1 LSKLIGSRRPRRE
14 DPPLLTGAARYAG
27 DHAPSGLAHLA
38 VVRSPVPHG
47 RLRSIGL
54 DAIRG
59 DAGVLAAWSAS
70 DLPDLGTLP
79 GFPVDTAQLRERLVL
94 PAIEVRYAGEAV
106 AVVIADT
113 PERAADAA
121 AAVEVDVE
129 PLTATA
135 DPMHGEVATT
145 LDRGFGDI
153 DAAFADS
160 PVIVSARLKLARV
173 TGGYLEPRATT
184 ATLEGDVLT
193 VHTSTQ
199 WVHGVRDAIAKC
211 LALPTDR
218 VRVLGPYVGGAFG
231 AKGFAVAEEI
241 LTAAAALQLRRPV
254 RWIAARSEDMLA
266 GTQSHGTVLDL
277 ELAADRDGRLRG
289 VRGRIWHPIGAY
301 AAAGP
306 GQVDNIVSHLLSAY
320 RLPALRVTVDLVYTN
335 TAPSGFIRGGGREVG
350 NFAIERLVD
359 RLARDLRIDPV
370 ELRRRNLVPPSAM
383 PFETGYRTPRITAIF
398 DGGDYPAMLDQA
410 WAAVGGDAFRAGR
423 HEGPAQ
429 GLGVA
434 CFTES
439 TGIGEPEHARVAM
452 DVTGNVTLYIGT
464 TPQGQGH
471 ETAAAQVAGEHL
483 GWPAEMITVVAGD
496 SAAVPTGRNT
506 SASRSAVEMGSAVG
520 LAADSARRKLL
531 ALAAEQLEVA
541 AEDLELGPGG
551 ANVRGVPDRRVRL
564 DELIPN
570 GLEVAEVY
578 DPERRRAYAAG
589 CAAIVAEVDV
599 ETGAVQVRRHVFV
612 HDVGRQIN
620 PLVVEGQVH
629 GGAAHGL
636 GYALFEEFAYDEGA
650 APRTSGFLDYSI
662 VSAGE
667 VVEPET
673 SDIDTP
679 SPSNPGGFRGAGEG
693 ATVPVAAAVA
703 AAVEDALRSRG
714 LDVFITELPISPDRL
729 HRLITQAASHKQ
741 EATR

>member
-1 LSKLIGSRRPRRE
+1 M
-14 DPPLLTGAARYAG
+14 TGEARYAG
-27 DHAPSGLAHLA
+27 DHAPSGLAHLV
-38 VVRSPVPHG
+38 VVRSPFPHG

-59 DAGVLAAWSAS
+59 HAGVLGAWSAS
-70 DLPDLGTLP
+70 DFPDLGTLP
-79 GFPVDTAQLRERLVL
+79 GFPVGTAQLRERPVL

-106 AVVIADT
+106 AMVIADA

-135 DPMHGEVATT
+135 DPMLGEVATT
-145 LDRGFGDI
+145 LERGFGDI

-173 TGGYLEPRATT
+173 TGGYMEPRATT
-184 ATLEGDVLT
+184 AALEGDILT

-218 VRVLGPYVGGAFG
+218 VRVLAPHVGGAFG

-241 LTAAAALQLRRPV
+241 LTAAAALRLRRPV

>member
-1 LSKLIGSRRPRRE
+1 
-14 DPPLLTGAARYAG
+14 
-27 DHAPSGLAHLA
+27 
-38 VVRSPVPHG
+38 
-47 RLRSIGL
+47 
-54 DAIRG
+54 
-59 DAGVLAAWSAS
+59 
-70 DLPDLGTLP
+70 
-79 GFPVDTAQLRERLVL
+79 
-94 PAIEVRYAGEAV
+94 
-106 AVVIADT
+106 
-113 PERAADAA
+113 
-121 AAVEVDVE
+121 
-129 PLTATA
+129 
-135 DPMHGEVATT
+135 
-145 LDRGFGDI
+145 
-153 DAAFADS
+153 
-160 PVIVSARLKLARV
+160 
-173 TGGYLEPRATT
+173 
-184 ATLEGDVLT
+184 
-193 VHTSTQ
+193 
-199 WVHGVRDAIAKC
+199 
-211 LALPTDR
+211 
-218 VRVLGPYVGGAFG
+218 
-231 AKGFAVAEEI
+231 
-241 LTAAAALQLRRPV
+241 
-254 RWIAARSEDMLA
+254 MLA

-289 VRGRIWHPIGAY
+289 LRGRIWQPIGAY

-306 GQVDNIVSHLLSAY
+306 GEVDNIVSHLLSAY

-335 TAPSGFIRGGGREVG
+335 TAPTGFIRGGGREVG
-350 NFAIERLVD
+350 NFGIERLLD
-359 RLARDLRIDPV
+359 RLARELHIEPV

-383 PFETGYRTPRITAIF
+383 PFETGYRTPRITAMF
-398 DGGDYPAMLDQA
+398 DGGDYPAMLETA
-410 WAAVGGDAFRAGR
+410 WAAVGGEAFRAGLR
-423 HEGPAQ
+423 AGPAQ

-439 TGIGEPEHARVAM
+439 TGIGEPEHARVEM
-452 DVTGNVTLYIGT
+452 DATGKVTLFIGT

-520 LAADSARRKLL
+520 IAAGSARRKLL
-531 ALAAEQLEVA
+531 ALAAVRLEVA
-541 AEDLELGPGG
+541 ADDLELDADG
-551 ANVRGVPDRRVRL
+551 ASVRGVPGRRVPL

-589 CAAIVAEVDV
+589 CAAIVTEVDV
-599 ETGAVQVRRHVFV
+599 ETGAVLVRRHVFV

-629 GGAAHGL
+629 GGAVHGL
-636 GYALFEEFAYDEGA
+636 GYALFEEFAYDEDGT
-650 APRTSGFLDYSI
+650 PRTSGFLDYSI

-667 VVEPET
+667 VIEPET

-693 ATVPVAAAVA
+693 ATIPVAAAVA

-714 LDVFITELPISPDRL
+714 LEVFITELPISPDRL
-729 HRLITQAASHKQ
+729 HALIMQAATKKQ

>member
-1 LSKLIGSRRPRRE
+1 
-14 DPPLLTGAARYAG
+14 LTGAARYAG
-27 DHAPSGLAHLA
+27 DQAPSGLAHLA

-79 GFPVDTAQLRERLVL
+79 GFPGGTAQLRERPVL
-94 PAIEVRYAGEAV
+94 PATEVRYAGEAV

-135 DPMHGEVATT
+135 DPLLGEVATT
-145 LDRGFGDI
+145 LERGFGDI

-218 VRVLGPYVGGAFG
+218 VRVLAPHVGGAFG

-241 LTAAAALQLRRPV
+241 LTAAAALLLRRPV

-320 RLPALRVTVDLVYTN
+320 RLPALRVTVELVYTN

-359 RLARDLRIDPV
+359 RLARDLVIDPV

-383 PFETGYRTPRITAIF
+383 PFDTGYRTPRITAIF
-398 DGGDYPAMLDQA
+398 DGGDYPAMLDQV

-483 GWPAEMITVVAGD
+483 GWPPEMISVVAGD

-520 LAADSARRKLL
+520 MVADSARRKLL
-531 ALAAEQLEVA
+531 ALAGERLEVA
-541 AEDLELGPGG
+541 TEDLELGPGG
-551 ANVRGVPDRRVRL
+551 ANIRGVSDRRVRL

-570 GLEVAEVY
+570 GFEVAEVY

-589 CAAIVAEVDV
+589 CAAIVAEVDI

-636 GYALFEEFAYDEGA
+636 GYALFEEFVYDEDS

-667 VVEPET
+667 IIAPET

-729 HRLITQAASHKQ
+729 YRLITQAATHKL
-741 EATR
+741 EAT

>member
-1 LSKLIGSRRPRRE
+1 
-14 DPPLLTGAARYAG
+14 
-27 DHAPSGLAHLA
+27 
-38 VVRSPVPHG
+38 
-47 RLRSIGL
+47 
-54 DAIRG
+54 
-59 DAGVLAAWSAS
+59 
-70 DLPDLGTLP
+70 
-79 GFPVDTAQLRERLVL
+79 
-94 PAIEVRYAGEAV
+94 
-106 AVVIADT
+106 
-113 PERAADAA
+113 
-121 AAVEVDVE
+121 
-129 PLTATA
+129 
-135 DPMHGEVATT
+135 M
-145 LDRGFGDI
+145 
-153 DAAFADS
+153 
-160 PVIVSARLKLARV
+160 
-173 TGGYLEPRATT
+173 EPRATT
-184 ATLEGDVLT
+184 AALEGDILT

-218 VRVLGPYVGGAFG
+218 VRVLAPHVGGAFG

-241 LTAAAALQLRRPV
+241 LTAAAALRLRRPV

>member
-1 LSKLIGSRRPRRE
+1 
-14 DPPLLTGAARYAG
+14 
-27 DHAPSGLAHLA
+27 
-38 VVRSPVPHG
+38 
-47 RLRSIGL
+47 
-54 DAIRG
+54 
-59 DAGVLAAWSAS
+59 VLAAWSAS

-79 GFPVDTAQLRERLVL
+79 GFPVGTAQLRERPVL

-106 AVVIADT
+106 AMVIADA

-135 DPMHGEVATT
+135 DPMLGEVATT
-145 LDRGFGDI
+145 LERGFGDI

-173 TGGYLEPRATT
+173 TGGYMEPRATT
-184 ATLEGDVLT
+184 AALEGDILT

-218 VRVLGPYVGGAFG
+218 VRVLAPHVGGAFG

-241 LTAAAALQLRRPV
+241 LTAAAALRLRRPV